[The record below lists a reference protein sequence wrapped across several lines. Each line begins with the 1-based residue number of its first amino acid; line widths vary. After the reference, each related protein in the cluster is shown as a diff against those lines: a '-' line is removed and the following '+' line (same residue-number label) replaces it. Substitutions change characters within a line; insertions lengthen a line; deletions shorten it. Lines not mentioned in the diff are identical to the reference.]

1 MLHFEGARGAER
13 RVRAVRAADGE
24 VEHYE
29 GEQGAERCVRAEFA
43 NGMVQHYE
51 GEGDAER
58 MVHADARRGTRE
70 ASCVSVFFLEYASI
84 MYYCACEAYHSV
96 SHIK

>member
-29 GEQGAERCVRAEFA
+29 GEQGAERMVRREFA
-43 NGMVQHYE
+43 NGNVHYYE
-51 GEGDAER
+51 GE
-58 MVHADARRGTRE
+58 
-70 ASCVSVFFLEYASI
+70 
-84 MYYCACEAYHSV
+84 
-96 SHIK
+96 